1 MHFIQCNK
9 KREKRRRTTLS
20 ITIDPQ
26 VLDNL
31 KEWMKREG
39 EASISAVIEDFVKC
53 GIRDT
58 CVGCEYYDGDEEV
71 VDKVGVGKQ
80 IVE

>member
-31 KEWMKREG
+31 KEWMKKEG
-39 EASISAVIEDFVKC
+39 ETSISAAIEDFVKC

-58 CVGCEYYDGDEEV
+58 CVGCEYYDGDEDV

>member
-1 MHFIQCNK
+1 MQIVQCNK

-39 EASISAVIEDFVKC
+39 ETNISAAIEGFVKC
-53 GIRDT
+53 GVRDS
-58 CVGCEYYDGDEEV
+58 CVGCEFYDGDKEAES
-71 VDKVGVGKQ
+71 KVGVGKQ
-80 IVE
+80 IVK